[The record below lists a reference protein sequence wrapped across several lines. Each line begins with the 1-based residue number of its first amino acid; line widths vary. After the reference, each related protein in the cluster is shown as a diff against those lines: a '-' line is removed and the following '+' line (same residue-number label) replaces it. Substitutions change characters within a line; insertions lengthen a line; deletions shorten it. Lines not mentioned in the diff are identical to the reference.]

1 VVKITKVF
9 LQFTACRLDFLIFLC
24 YTSRIKKIEK
34 GSQIERKNMSDYLDY
49 MDEIYEEI
57 VSEFGHEVES
67 ECIHK

>member
-1 VVKITKVF
+1 LT
-9 LQFTACRLDFLIFLC
+9 FLC
-24 YTSRIKKIEK
+24 YTSSIKKIEK